1 MTCPV
6 VTSLTLD
13 DGPEDRWTDAVLD
26 ALADAGARATF
37 FVLGEKAAR
46 RPGLVGRTLAEGH
59 EIGLHG
65 DRHLRHTEHGR
76 DEVERD
82 TDAALARLEAL
93 GVRPSLWR
101 LPWGKAAPWSA
112 ELAAER
118 GLRIVGWDAD
128 THDWRG
134 DSAEAMLAA
143 VAPAL
148 RPGCV
153 VLAHDG
159 LGPGARRDGCEETTA
174 LIGPLVVAARERG
187 LACLPV
193 GENPDVTA

>member
-1 MTCPV
+1 M
-6 VTSLTLD
+6 SLTLD

-26 ALADAGARATF
+26 ALGEARARATF
-37 FVLGEKAAR
+37 FVLGARAER
-46 RPGLVGRTLAEGH
+46 RPRLVERTLAEGH

-76 DEVERD
+76 GEIERD
-82 TDAALARLEAL
+82 TDAALDRLAAL

-101 LPWGKAAPWSA
+101 LPWGRAAPWSA
-112 ELAAER
+112 AIAAAR

-134 DSAEAMLAA
+134 DGAGTMLAA

-148 RPGCV
+148 RTGCV

-159 LGPGARRDGCEETTA
+159 LGPGARRDGCEETVA
-174 LIGPLVVAARERG
+174 LVGPLVAAARARG